1 MHGTLLLLT
10 RSSSGWCDPPLTERG
25 MSQATAAGRLLAQ
38 RGFTHFDTAFT
49 STLQRA
55 VRTCDR
61 ALEEATAGDTTDTKR
76 VQAWQLNER
85 HYGSLQ
91 GERKNDPAILEK
103 YGKDQLTLW
112 RRDFHAVPP
121 SMDETHMYYQ
131 PPPAPLTE
139 SLQHCQN
146 RVLQYW
152 YDVIL
157 PSLVPG
163 SNVLLVAHSNTL
175 RVLVS
180 HLDKVDH
187 DKIPHIHIPNSVPCL
202 YYLDTTGTAVSP
214 VLDSA
219 AGGTHGHWLFS
230 SENHERL
237 RDKIGGSSGS
247 FVHAIFEAWDTNGD
261 GVLSREEIGHGLRD
275 LMSDDN
281 VALGA
286 IAAKILEEIDTD
298 GSNTLDLR
306 EFETFAVAVFR
317 KLVPDLIE

>member
-1 MHGTLLLLT
+1 
-10 RSSSGWCDPPLTERG
+10 
-25 MSQATAAGRLLAQ
+25 
-38 RGFTHFDTAFT
+38 
-49 STLQRA
+49 
-55 VRTCDR
+55 
-61 ALEEATAGDTTDTKR
+61 
-76 VQAWQLNER
+76 
-85 HYGSLQ
+85 
-91 GERKNDPAILEK
+91 
-103 YGKDQLTLW
+103 
-112 RRDFHAVPP
+112 
-121 SMDETHMYYQ
+121 
-131 PPPAPLTE
+131 
-139 SLQHCQN
+139 
-146 RVLQYW
+146 
-152 YDVIL
+152 
-157 PSLVPG
+157 
-163 SNVLLVAHSNTL
+163 
-175 RVLVS
+175 
-180 HLDKVDH
+180 
-187 DKIPHIHIPNSVPCL
+187 VPCL

-219 AGGTHGHWLFS
+219 AGGTQGHWLFS